1 MSYEELA
8 DMEHDPTIKDFN
20 KRMEEAEGGVEA
32 MEILIDKYEYMIEEL
47 IGHVKYREGL
57 EEQLIEREQQRADA
71 WAERQMWKDLYLE
84 LQAYHEK
91 EEN

>member
-8 DMEHDPTIKDFN
+8 DMEHDP
-20 KRMEEAEGGVEA
+20 
-32 MEILIDKYEYMIEEL
+32 EEL